1 MKVKLQIA
9 HQVPGRIRMKI
20 PSAKGNTAMLE
31 EIQKTFSA
39 IPGIEQVVV
48 NPETGSVVLRYDADQ
63 HDHFHAGF
71 THHLNQHHEGH
82 AHAHHRPPTNEID
95 ALASKIADEAE
106 FLAEH
111 SDAAKAVVDFCRH
124 WDREIKVASGN
135 MLDLKMVLCVGL
147 VGFMIFEVGA
157 AAATPVWVTL
167 TLFGLNHFVEMQSEL
182 AEKAVE
188 SAQAAEGEAA
198 PA

>member
-20 PSAKGNTAMLE
+20 PSAKGNPELLE

-48 NPETGSVVLRYDADQ
+48 NPETGSVVLRYDTDQ
-63 HDHFHAGF
+63 HDNFHAGF
-71 THHLNQHHEGH
+71 SHRMNEHHGGNHHS
-82 AHAHHRPPTNEID
+82 HRAPSNEID
-95 ALASKIADEAE
+95 ALASKIEEEAN

-111 SDAAKAVVDFCRH
+111 SQAAKAVVDFCRH
-124 WDREIKVASGN
+124 WDHEIKHASGN
-135 MLDLKMVLCVGL
+135 IFDLKMVLCVGL

-167 TLFGLNHFVEMQSEL
+167 TLFGLNHFIEMQAEL
-182 AEKAVE
+182 AE
-188 SAQAAEGEAA
+188 QLRAEQGEAA
-198 PA
+198 PT